1 MCGSVRT
8 GELPARSDGAQ
19 DESSEM
25 HMYIGGGLLG
35 TILLVCLIVF
45 LVRRA

>member
-1 MCGSVRT
+1 MCDSVRT
-8 GELPARSDGAQ
+8 GEVCACSDGAQ

-35 TILLVCLIVF
+35 TVLLVCLIVF